1 MGEVEE
7 EAPGPL
13 GRLGCACS
21 FGMPSWTF
29 LGLLDYFP
37 HNPPAGKY
45 PIRSPDVTTAVPGA
59 LLLGSDPRLRLSPRD
74 PILVG
79 IPCPKIAIDSQ
90 G

>member
-13 GRLGCACS
+13 GKVGCSCS
-21 FGMPSWTF
+21 SGRGSWSF

-59 LLLGSDPRLRLSPRD
+59 LLLGSSGELH
-74 PILVG
+74 
-79 IPCPKIAIDSQ
+79 KTF
-90 G
+90 